1 MTHRFFVCLCRFS
14 AFSFIYMYIFFYALI
29 GVVRWQEPM
38 IITSFSLEKCLKVS
52 ECSVSYWM
60 RWLRVLGKIVSIS
73 DLKITICSGNLWTSI
88 RKVVQVIKFKFV
100 QIFLTESTSIFN
112 KIQSYV
118 FVYFYRIAYFVV
130 EYEIWAYLYLFIFII
145 PLISTRHIYFYR
157 TTLILIVPIWVMRK
171 IKFVLYL
178 FRTLY
183 LYSNL
188 KIYF

>member
-1 MTHRFFVCLCRFS
+1 
-14 AFSFIYMYIFFYALI
+14 
-29 GVVRWQEPM
+29 
-38 IITSFSLEKCLKVS
+38 
-52 ECSVSYWM
+52 M

-118 FVYFYRIAYFVV
+118 FVYFYRIAYFVI